1 MDLYEKDIIST
12 VLPFDAS
19 GGRLGEAANV
29 MVIHVE
35 RASWAVN
42 EPFRGQIDGQN
53 RTDHAQGRIDLGSAE
68 QHRFER
74 LRLVEPWR
82 TARHQDYAVIVQA
95 ADVRLDFQL
104 TRHPSETKSLS
115 LLTLPFR

>member
-1 MDLYEKDIIST
+1 
-12 VLPFDAS
+12 
-19 GGRLGEAANV
+19 

-35 RASWAVN
+35 RPGRTVN

-53 RTDHAQGRIDLGSAE
+53 RTDHAQSGIDLGSAE

-74 LRLVEPWR
+74 LRLIEPR
-82 TARHQDYAVIVQA
+82 RAARHQDYTIVVAA

-104 TRHPSETKSLS
+104 TRHPSETNHY
-115 LLTLPFR
+115 PR